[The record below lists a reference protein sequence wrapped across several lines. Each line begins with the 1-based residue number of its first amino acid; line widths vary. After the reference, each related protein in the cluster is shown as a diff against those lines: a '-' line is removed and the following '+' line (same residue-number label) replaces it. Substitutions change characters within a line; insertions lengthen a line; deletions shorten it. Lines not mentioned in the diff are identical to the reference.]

1 MRTDRIRV
9 VFVSAVI
16 SGALVA
22 GLTLTGCG
30 AATAGAAAV
39 VGDTR
44 ISEQTLT
51 STVQEVLVAQQK
63 SPNTSDASLVSAVLN
78 RLVTSELV
86 DILAAE
92 KGVTVTQG
100 AIDSTL
106 QGYVQQA
113 GGEAQ
118 VQDIL
123 LQRNV
128 APTQIESFVRTNVL
142 AQMLGQA
149 LAPTADIQGQSDAV
163 VAAII
168 ETSMVVGTEVSP
180 RYGTWEATKLVIGPV
195 PSDLSALPA
204 N

>member
-1 MRTDRIRV
+1 VRTDRIRP

-30 AATAGAAAV
+30 AAKPGAAAV

-51 STVQEVLVAQQK
+51 SNVQEVLVAQEK
-63 SPNTSDASLVSAVLN
+63 SPNTSDAAIVNSVLN

-86 DILAAE
+86 NILAAE
-92 KGVTVTQG
+92 KGITATQG

-106 QGYVQQA
+106 QGYLEQA
-113 GGEAQ
+113 GGEAE
-118 VQDIL
+118 VQNAL

-128 APTQIESFVRTNVL
+128 APSQIETFVRTNVL

-163 VAAII
+163 VAAVI

-180 RYGTWEATKLVIGPV
+180 RFGTWDATKLAIGPV
-195 PSDLSALPA
+195 PSDLSTLPA

>member
-1 MRTDRIRV
+1 MRIVRIRR

-16 SGALVA
+16 SGTAVA
-22 GLTLTGCG
+22 SLTLTGCG
-30 AATAGAAAV
+30 AATSGAAAV

-51 STVQEVLVAQQK
+51 SAVQEVLVAQKK
-63 SPNTSDASLVSAVLN
+63 SPNAADAALTSAVLG

-86 DILAAE
+86 NLLAAN
-92 KGVTVTQG
+92 KGVAVTQG

-128 APTQIESFVRTNVL
+128 APSQVESFVRTNVL
-142 AQMLGQA
+142 AQLLGQE
-149 LAPTADIQGQSDAV
+149 LAPTADSQGQSDAV

-168 ETSMVVGTEVSP
+168 ETSLQVGTEVSP
-180 RYGTWEATKLVIGPV
+180 RYGTWEATKLAIGPV
-195 PSDLSALPA
+195 PSDLSVRPA
-204 N
+204 E

>member
-1 MRTDRIRV
+1 MRTDRIRLA
-9 VFVSAVI
+9 FVSAVI
-16 SGALVA
+16 SGAVVA

-51 STVQEVLVAQQK
+51 SNVQEVLVAQQK
-63 SPNTSDASLVSAVLN
+63 SPNTSDAALISAVLN

-86 DILAAE
+86 NVLAAQ
-92 KGVTVTQG
+92 KGITVTQG

-113 GGEAQ
+113 GSEAE
-118 VQDIL
+118 VQNLL

-128 APTQIESFVRTNVL
+128 APSQIEAFVRTNVL

-149 LAPTADIQGQSDAV
+149 LAPSADIQGQSDAV
-163 VAAII
+163 VAAIV

-180 RYGTWEATKLVIGPV
+180 RFGTWEATKLAIGPV

>member
-51 STVQEVLVAQQK
+51 STVQEVLVAQKK
-63 SPNTSDASLVSAVLN
+63 SPNTSDAALTSAVLG

-86 DILAAE
+86 NLLATE

-180 RYGTWEATKLVIGPV
+180 RFGTWDATKLAIGPV

-204 N
+204 E

>member
-1 MRTDRIRV
+1 VRTDRIRP

-30 AATAGAAAV
+30 AATPGAAAV
-39 VGDTR
+39 IGDTR

-51 STVQEVLVAQQK
+51 SNVQEVLVAQQK
-63 SPNTSDASLVSAVLN
+63 SPNTSDAALISAVLN

-86 DILAAE
+86 NVLAAQ
-92 KGVTVTQG
+92 KGITVTQG

-113 GGEAQ
+113 GSEAE
-118 VQDIL
+118 VQNLL

-128 APTQIESFVRTNVL
+128 APSQIEAFVRTNVL

-149 LAPTADIQGQSDAV
+149 LAPSADIQGQSDAV
-163 VAAII
+163 IAAVI

-180 RYGTWEATKLVIGPV
+180 RFGTWEATKLAIGPV

>member
-1 MRTDRIRV
+1 MRTDRIRLA
-9 VFVSAVI
+9 FVSAVI
-16 SGALVA
+16 SGAVVA

-51 STVQEVLVAQQK
+51 SNVQEVLVAQQK
-63 SPNTSDASLVSAVLN
+63 SPNTSDAALISAVLN

-86 DILAAE
+86 NVLAAQ
-92 KGVTVTQG
+92 KGITVTQG

-113 GGEAQ
+113 GSEAE
-118 VQDIL
+118 VQNLL

-128 APTQIESFVRTNVL
+128 APSQIEAFVRTNVL

-149 LAPTADIQGQSDAV
+149 LAPSADIQGQSDAV
-163 VAAII
+163 VAAIV

-180 RYGTWEATKLVIGPV
+180 RFGTWDATKLAIGPV

-204 N
+204 D

>member
-1 MRTDRIRV
+1 MRTDRIRLA
-9 VFVSAVI
+9 FVSAVI
-16 SGALVA
+16 SGAVVA

-51 STVQEVLVAQQK
+51 SKVQEVLVAQQK
-63 SPNTSDASLVSAVLN
+63 SPNTSDAALISAVLN

-86 DILAAE
+86 NVLAAQ
-92 KGVTVTQG
+92 KGITVTQG

-113 GGEAQ
+113 GSEAE
-118 VQDIL
+118 VQNLL

-128 APTQIESFVRTNVL
+128 APSQIEAFVRTNVL

-163 VAAII
+163 VAAVI

-180 RYGTWEATKLVIGPV
+180 RFGTWEATKLAIGPV

-204 N
+204 D

>member
-163 VAAII
+163 VAAIV
-168 ETSMVVGTEVSP
+168 ETSMVAGTEVSP
-180 RYGTWEATKLVIGPV
+180 RFGTWDATKLAIGPV

-204 N
+204 D

>member
-1 MRTDRIRV
+1 MRTDRIRL

-16 SGALVA
+16 SGVA
-22 GLTLTGCG
+22 VTALTLTGCG

-51 STVQEVLVAQQK
+51 SKVQEVLVAQQK
-63 SPNTSDASLVSAVLN
+63 SPNTSDAALISAVLN

-86 DILAAE
+86 NILAAE

-106 QGYVQQA
+106 QGYVEQA
-113 GGEAQ
+113 GGEAE
-118 VQDIL
+118 VQNAL

-128 APTQIESFVRTNVL
+128 APSQIEAFVRTNVL

-163 VAAII
+163 VAAVI

-180 RYGTWEATKLVIGPV
+180 RFGSWDATKLAIGPV
-195 PSDLSALPA
+195 PSDLSTLPA
-204 N
+204 D

>member
-1 MRTDRIRV
+1 MRTDRIRLA
-9 VFVSAVI
+9 FVSAVI
-16 SGALVA
+16 SGAVVA

-51 STVQEVLVAQQK
+51 SNVQEVLVAQQK
-63 SPNTSDASLVSAVLN
+63 SPNTSDAALISAVLN

-86 DILAAE
+86 NVLAAE

-113 GGEAQ
+113 GGEAE
-118 VQDIL
+118 VQNVL

-128 APTQIESFVRTNVL
+128 APSQIEAFVRTNVL

-149 LAPTADIQGQSDAV
+149 LAPSADIQGQSDAV
-163 VAAII
+163 VAAVI

>member
-1 MRTDRIRV
+1 MKTDRIRLA
-9 VFVSAVI
+9 FVSAVI
-16 SGALVA
+16 SGAVVA

-51 STVQEVLVAQQK
+51 SNVQEVLVAQQK
-63 SPNTSDASLVSAVLN
+63 SPNTSDAALVSEVLN

-92 KGVTVTQG
+92 KGITVTQG

-163 VAAII
+163 VAAIV

-180 RYGTWEATKLVIGPV
+180 RFGTWDATKLAIGPV

-204 N
+204 E

>member
-204 N
+204 E

>member
-1 MRTDRIRV
+1 M
-9 VFVSAVI
+9 
-16 SGALVA
+16 
-22 GLTLTGCG
+22 
-30 AATAGAAAV
+30 
-39 VGDTR
+39 
-44 ISEQTLT
+44 
-51 STVQEVLVAQQK
+51 LVAQQK
-63 SPNTSDASLVSAVLN
+63 SPNTSDAALISAVLN

-86 DILAAE
+86 NVLAAE

-113 GGEAQ
+113 GGEAE
-118 VQDIL
+118 VQNVL

-128 APTQIESFVRTNVL
+128 APSQIEAFVRTNVL

-149 LAPTADIQGQSDAV
+149 LAPSADIQGQSDAV
-163 VAAII
+163 VAAVI

-180 RYGTWEATKLVIGPV
+180 RFGTWDATKLAIGPV

-204 N
+204 D

>member
-204 N
+204 D

>member
-1 MRTDRIRV
+1 MRSVRIQRV
-9 VFVSAVI
+9 IATAVI
-16 SGALVA
+16 AGTVVA
-22 GLTLTGCG
+22 SMTLTGCG
-30 AATAGAAAV
+30 AAISGAAAV

-63 SPNTSDASLVSAVLN
+63 SPNTSDAALTSAVLG

-86 DILAAE
+86 DQLAADA
-92 KGVTVTQG
+92 GVSVTQG

-113 GGEAQ
+113 GGEAE
-118 VQDIL
+118 VQNIL

-128 APTQIESFVRTNVL
+128 APSQIESFVRTNVL

-168 ETSMVVGTEVSP
+168 ETSLAVGAEVSP
-180 RYGTWEATKLVIGPV
+180 RYGTWEATKLVVGPV
-195 PSDLSALPA
+195 PSDLSVLPA
-204 N
+204 E

>member
-1 MRTDRIRV
+1 MRSVRIQRV
-9 VFVSAVI
+9 IATAVI
-16 SGALVA
+16 AGTVVA
-22 GLTLTGCG
+22 SMTLTGCG
-30 AATAGAAAV
+30 AATSGAAAV

-63 SPNTSDASLVSAVLN
+63 SPNTSDAALTSAVLG

-86 DILAAE
+86 DQLAADA
-92 KGVTVTQG
+92 GVSVTQG

-113 GGEAQ
+113 GGEAE
-118 VQDIL
+118 VQNIL

-128 APTQIESFVRTNVL
+128 APSQIEAFVRTNVL
-142 AQMLGQA
+142 AQLLGQA
-149 LAPTADIQGQSDAV
+149 LAPQAGIEGQSDAV

-168 ETSMVVGTEVSP
+168 ETSLVVGTEVSP
-180 RYGTWEATKLVIGPV
+180 RFGTWEPTKLTIGPV
-195 PSDLSALPA
+195 PNDLSVLPA
-204 N
+204 L

>member
-1 MRTDRIRV
+1 MRSVRIQRV
-9 VFVSAVI
+9 IATAVI
-16 SGALVA
+16 AGTVVA
-22 GLTLTGCG
+22 SMTLTGCG
-30 AATAGAAAV
+30 ASTSGAAAV
-39 VGDTR
+39 FGDTR

-63 SPNTSDASLVSAVLN
+63 SPNTSDAALTSAVLG

-86 DILAAE
+86 DQLAAE
-92 KGVTVTQG
+92 AGVTVTQG

-113 GGEAQ
+113 GGEAA

-128 APTQIESFVRTNVL
+128 APSQIEAFVRTNVL
-142 AQMLGQA
+142 AQLLGQA
-149 LAPTADIQGQSDAV
+149 LAPQAGIEGQSDAV

-168 ETSMVVGTEVSP
+168 ETSLVVGTEVSP
-180 RYGTWEATKLVIGPV
+180 RFGTWEPTKLTIGPV
-195 PSDLSALPA
+195 PNDLSVLPA
-204 N
+204 L

>member
-1 MRTDRIRV
+1 MRSVRIQRV
-9 VFVSAVI
+9 IATAVI
-16 SGALVA
+16 AGTVVA
-22 GLTLTGCG
+22 SMTLTGCG
-30 AATAGAAAV
+30 AATSGAAAV

-63 SPNTSDASLVSAVLN
+63 SPNTSDAALTSAVLG

-86 DILAAE
+86 DQLAADA
-92 KGVTVTQG
+92 GVSVTQG

-113 GGEAQ
+113 GGEAE
-118 VQDIL
+118 VQNIL

-128 APTQIESFVRTNVL
+128 APSQIESFVRTNVL

-168 ETSMVVGTEVSP
+168 ETSLVVGTEVSP
-180 RYGTWEATKLVIGPV
+180 RFGTWEPTKLTIGPV
-195 PSDLSALPA
+195 PSDLSVLPA
-204 N
+204 E

>member
-163 VAAII
+163 VAAIV
-168 ETSMVVGTEVSP
+168 ETSMVAGTEVSP
-180 RYGTWEATKLVIGPV
+180 RFGTWDATKLAIGPV

>member
-1 MRTDRIRV
+1 MRNDRIRV

-163 VAAII
+163 VAAIV
-168 ETSMVVGTEVSP
+168 ETSMVAGTEVRP
-180 RYGTWEATKLVIGPV
+180 RFGTWDATKLAIGPV

-204 N
+204 D

>member
-1 MRTDRIRV
+1 VRTDRIRLA
-9 VFVSAVI
+9 FVSAVI
-16 SGALVA
+16 SGAVVA

-51 STVQEVLVAQQK
+51 SNVQEVLVAQQK
-63 SPNTSDASLVSAVLN
+63 SPNTSDAALISAVLN

-86 DILAAE
+86 NVLAAQ

-113 GGEAQ
+113 GSEAE
-118 VQDIL
+118 VQNLL

-128 APTQIESFVRTNVL
+128 APSQIEAFVRTNVL

-149 LAPTADIQGQSDAV
+149 LAPSADIQGQSDAV
-163 VAAII
+163 VAAIV

-180 RYGTWEATKLVIGPV
+180 RFGTWDATELAIGPV

>member
-1 MRTDRIRV
+1 MRTDRIRLA
-9 VFVSAVI
+9 FVSAVI
-16 SGALVA
+16 SGAVVA

-51 STVQEVLVAQQK
+51 SNVQEVLVSHQK
-63 SPNTSDASLVSAVLN
+63 SPNTSDASLISAVLN

-86 DILAAE
+86 NVLAAE

-113 GGEAQ
+113 GGEAE
-118 VQDIL
+118 VQNVL

-128 APTQIESFVRTNVL
+128 APSQIEAFVRTNVL

-149 LAPTADIQGQSDAV
+149 LAPSADIQGQSDAV
-163 VAAII
+163 VAAVI

-180 RYGTWEATKLVIGPV
+180 RFGTWDATKLAIGPV

-204 N
+204 D

>member
-1 MRTDRIRV
+1 MKTDRIRLA
-9 VFVSAVI
+9 FVSAVI
-16 SGALVA
+16 SGAVVA

-51 STVQEVLVAQQK
+51 SNVQEVLVAQQK
-63 SPNTSDASLVSAVLN
+63 SPNTSDAALVSEVLN

-92 KGVTVTQG
+92 KGITVTQG

-163 VAAII
+163 VAAIV

-180 RYGTWEATKLVIGPV
+180 RFGTWDATKLAIGSV

-204 N
+204 E

>member
-1 MRTDRIRV
+1 MRTDRIRLA
-9 VFVSAVI
+9 FVSAVI
-16 SGALVA
+16 SGAVVA

-51 STVQEVLVAQQK
+51 SNVQEVLVAQQK
-63 SPNTSDASLVSAVLN
+63 SPNTSDAALISAVLN

-86 DILAAE
+86 NVLAAQ
-92 KGVTVTQG
+92 KGITVTQG

-113 GGEAQ
+113 GSEAE
-118 VQDIL
+118 VQNLL

-128 APTQIESFVRTNVL
+128 APSQIEAFVRTNVL

-149 LAPTADIQGQSDAV
+149 LAPSADIQGQSDAV
-163 VAAII
+163 VAAIV

-180 RYGTWEATKLVIGPV
+180 RFGSWDATKLAIGPV
-195 PSDLSALPA
+195 PSDLSTRPA
-204 N
+204 D

>member
-1 MRTDRIRV
+1 MRSVRIQRV
-9 VFVSAVI
+9 IATAVI
-16 SGALVA
+16 AGTVVA
-22 GLTLTGCG
+22 SMTLTGCG
-30 AATAGAAAV
+30 ASTSGAAAV

-63 SPNTSDASLVSAVLN
+63 SPNTSDAALTSAVLG

-86 DILAAE
+86 DQLAAE
-92 KGVTVTQG
+92 AGVTVTQG

-113 GGEAQ
+113 GGEAA

-128 APTQIESFVRTNVL
+128 APSQIEAFVRTNVL
-142 AQMLGQA
+142 AQLLGQA
-149 LAPTADIQGQSDAV
+149 LAPQAGIEGQSDAV

-168 ETSMVVGTEVSP
+168 ETSLVVGTEVSP
-180 RYGTWEATKLVIGPV
+180 RFGTWEPTKLTIGPV
-195 PSDLSALPA
+195 PNDLSVLPA
-204 N
+204 L

>member
-1 MRTDRIRV
+1 MRTDRIRP

-30 AATAGAAAV
+30 AATPGAAAV
-39 VGDTR
+39 IGDTR

-51 STVQEVLVAQQK
+51 SNVQEVLVAQQK
-63 SPNTSDASLVSAVLN
+63 SPNTSDAALISAVLN

-86 DILAAE
+86 NVLAAQ
-92 KGVTVTQG
+92 KGITVTQG

-113 GGEAQ
+113 GSEAE
-118 VQDIL
+118 VQNLL

-128 APTQIESFVRTNVL
+128 APSQIEAFVRTNVL

-149 LAPTADIQGQSDAV
+149 LAPSADIQGQSDAV
-163 VAAII
+163 IAAVI

-180 RYGTWEATKLVIGPV
+180 RFGTWEATKLAIGPV

>member
-1 MRTDRIRV
+1 

-30 AATAGAAAV
+30 AATPGAAAV
-39 VGDTR
+39 IGDTR

-51 STVQEVLVAQQK
+51 SNVQEVLVAQQK
-63 SPNTSDASLVSAVLN
+63 SPNTSDAALISAVLN

-86 DILAAE
+86 NVLAAQ
-92 KGVTVTQG
+92 KGITVTQG

-113 GGEAQ
+113 GSEAE
-118 VQDIL
+118 VQNLL

-128 APTQIESFVRTNVL
+128 APSQIEAFVRTNVL

-149 LAPTADIQGQSDAV
+149 LAPSADIQGQSDAV
-163 VAAII
+163 IAAVI

-180 RYGTWEATKLVIGPV
+180 RFGTWEATKLAIGPV

>member
-30 AATAGAAAV
+30 AATPGAAAV

-51 STVQEVLVAQQK
+51 SNVQEVLVAQQK
-63 SPNTSDASLVSAVLN
+63 SPNTSDAALVSEVLN

-92 KGVTVTQG
+92 KGITVTQG

>member
-1 MRTDRIRV
+1 VRTDRIRLA
-9 VFVSAVI
+9 FVSAVI
-16 SGALVA
+16 SGAVVA

-51 STVQEVLVAQQK
+51 SNVQEVLVAQQK
-63 SPNTSDASLVSAVLN
+63 SPNTSDAALISAVLN

-86 DILAAE
+86 NVLAAQ
-92 KGVTVTQG
+92 KGITVTQG

-113 GGEAQ
+113 GSEAE
-118 VQDIL
+118 VQNLL

-128 APTQIESFVRTNVL
+128 APSQIEAFVRTNVL

-149 LAPTADIQGQSDAV
+149 LAPSADIQGQSDAV
-163 VAAII
+163 VAAIV

-180 RYGTWEATKLVIGPV
+180 RFGTWEATKLAIGPV

>member
-1 MRTDRIRV
+1 VRTDRIRLA
-9 VFVSAVI
+9 FVSAVI
-16 SGALVA
+16 SGAVVA

-51 STVQEVLVAQQK
+51 SNVQEVLVAQQK
-63 SPNTSDASLVSAVLN
+63 SPNTSDAALISAVLN

-86 DILAAE
+86 NVLAAQ
-92 KGVTVTQG
+92 KGITVTQG

-113 GGEAQ
+113 GSEAE
-118 VQDIL
+118 VQNLL

-128 APTQIESFVRTNVL
+128 APSQIEAFVRTNVL

-149 LAPTADIQGQSDAV
+149 LAPSADIQGQSDAV
-163 VAAII
+163 VAAIV

-180 RYGTWEATKLVIGPV
+180 RFGTWEATKLAIGPV

-204 N
+204 D

>member
-1 MRTDRIRV
+1 MRTDRIRLA
-9 VFVSAVI
+9 FVSAVI
-16 SGALVA
+16 SGAVVA

-51 STVQEVLVAQQK
+51 SNVQEVLVAQQK
-63 SPNTSDASLVSAVLN
+63 SPNTSDAALISAVLN

-86 DILAAE
+86 NVLAAQ
-92 KGVTVTQG
+92 KGITVTQG

-113 GGEAQ
+113 GSEAE
-118 VQDIL
+118 VQNLL

-128 APTQIESFVRTNVL
+128 APSQIEAFVRTNVL

-149 LAPTADIQGQSDAV
+149 LAPSADIQGQSDAV
-163 VAAII
+163 VAAIV

-180 RYGTWEATKLVIGPV
+180 RFGTWEATKLAIGPV

-204 N
+204 D